1 MSTTTY
7 QRSPAMRRAY
17 REGRAAVADRDNTNP
32 YVQDRDPELYGAWA
46 DGYDDELDTQAKML
60 GSSLDA
66 LMGESMG
73 HWSGT

>member
-17 REGRAAVADRDNTNP
+17 REGRAAVADRNETNP
-32 YVQDRDPELYGAWA
+32 YVQERDPELFAAWDA
-46 DGYDDELDTQAKML
+46 GYEDELDTQANAL

-66 LMGESMG
+66 LMGDTTT